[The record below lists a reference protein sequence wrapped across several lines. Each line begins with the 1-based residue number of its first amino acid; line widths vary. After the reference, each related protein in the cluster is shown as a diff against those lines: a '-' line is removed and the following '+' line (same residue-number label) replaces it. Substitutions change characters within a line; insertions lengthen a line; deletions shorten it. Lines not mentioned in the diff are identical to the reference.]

1 MAWLARSADIR
12 KNQLEQTY
20 ARHILGVRAYVLR
33 SLQTLSDRLA
43 TKLFDGLQKM
53 LFAAADNHD
62 LGKLDQKNQ
71 DVLCGKK
78 KSKSLPIIHTDA
90 GAVALLGHDDLEA
103 ALLVASHHVGLP
115 DFVKLQNTDEKDLL
129 RAEDSDRRM
138 QEPLESLLERHTDAL
153 GTFPEF
159 AGAEIEVN
167 DRAVFYR
174 MALSELVDAD
184 HSDSANPSRPLG
196 DIAAE
201 APPLLRPVERLAALD
216 AYVSQFQSSSERSK
230 LRSAIYASCRSEIA
244 ADRIV
249 ACDSPVGSGKT
260 TAVMA
265 HLLAVAKARN
275 LRRVFVVLPFT
286 NIISQSAEVYRKAL
300 VLPGERADDIVA
312 EVHHLADFDDEA
324 SREYATQWIAP
335 IVVTTAVAFF
345 ETLAAARPSALR
357 RFHELAASAVF
368 VDEAHAAV
376 PAKLLP
382 VTWRWMQSLADEWN
396 VHWVLASGSL
406 VRFWEMP
413 EVHGA
418 SCDADD
424 EKGKPRSVPMIVPG
438 EMRNKSTDYEA
449 SRVSFET
456 AAEALSVDDL
466 LELAA
471 ESNGPRLVILNTV
484 QNAAI
489 VAKRFNESGR
499 FDEVFHLS
507 TALTPRDRDEAL
519 KRVRKKLE
527 NACNGNWVLVG
538 TSCVEAGVDLDFATG
553 FREMASLA
561 SLLQTSGRVNRSG
574 RRSHACVVSFLFQND
589 GRLNANPLQE
599 DSIRVLRR
607 FMDEG
612 RAISASLCT
621 EALRRE
627 LQLNPTAESQLG
639 KIVNEE
645 RLLRFPEVERHYKV
659 IAADTRTVVVD
670 QEVIRRLEAFEP
682 VDWREIQ
689 WNSVQLWG
697 YRIERLNIP
706 EVNGHPGVFKWHLD
720 YSPFLGFMEGVLKME
735 DLFSMDGG
743 VI

>member
-1 MAWLARSADIR
+1 M
-12 KNQLEQTY
+12 
-20 ARHILGVRAYVLR
+20 
-33 SLQTLSDRLA
+33 
-43 TKLFDGLQKM
+43 
-53 LFAAADNHD
+53 
-62 LGKLDQKNQ
+62 
-71 DVLCGKK
+71 
-78 KSKSLPIIHTDA
+78 
-90 GAVALLGHDDLEA
+90 
-103 ALLVASHHVGLP
+103 
-115 DFVKLQNTDEKDLL
+115 
-129 RAEDSDRRM
+129 
-138 QEPLESLLERHTDAL
+138 
-153 GTFPEF
+153 
-159 AGAEIEVN
+159 
-167 DRAVFYR
+167 
-174 MALSELVDAD
+174 
-184 HSDSANPSRPLG
+184 
-196 DIAAE
+196 
-201 APPLLRPVERLAALD
+201 
-216 AYVSQFQSSSERSK
+216 
-230 LRSAIYASCRSEIA
+230 
-244 ADRIV
+244 
-249 ACDSPVGSGKT
+249 
-260 TAVMA
+260 
-265 HLLAVAKARN
+265 
-275 LRRVFVVLPFT
+275 
-286 NIISQSAEVYRKAL
+286 
-300 VLPGERADDIVA
+300 
-312 EVHHLADFDDEA
+312 
-324 SREYATQWIAP
+324 
-335 IVVTTAVAFF
+335 TTAVAFF

-357 RFHELAASAVF
+357 RLHELAASAVF

-424 EKGKPRSVPMIVPG
+424 EKGEPRCVQMIVPD
-438 EMRNKSTDYEA
+438 EIRNKSADYEA

-519 KRVRKKLE
+519 KRVRKQLE
-527 NACNGNWVLVG
+527 NARNGNWVLVG

-574 RRSHACVVSFLFQND
+574 RRSHARVVSFLFQND
-589 GRLNANPLQE
+589 GRLNANPQQE

-627 LQLNPTAESQLG
+627 LQLNPTSESQLG

-645 RLLRFPEVERHYKV
+645 RLLRFPEVECHYKV

-670 QEVIRRLEAFEP
+670 QDVIRRMEAFEP

-689 WNSVQLWG
+689 QNSVQLWG
-697 YRIERLNIP
+697 CRIERLNIP